1 MRDTAGVTR
10 REDHLV
16 GQDSQEL
23 ETWGSLKMMETL
35 KASGHKEAKVNSPVQ
50 VNGLN
55 PWLGGAKTVTGP

>member
-1 MRDTAGVTR
+1 M
-10 REDHLV
+10 

-35 KASGHKEAKVNSPVQ
+35 KASGHEEAKVNSPVQ
-50 VNGLN
+50 GNGLN